1 MTGTPQDLEQAVK
14 GRKTVI
20 ELEQVNDVILNAL
33 KKLSLKNLTSEGNK
47 IMFNVLDPNKENWTA
62 VEAIVL
68 AGGHVNGVNVM
79 GSTLEDVYLKLVR
92 ESA

>member
-1 MTGTPQDLEQAVK
+1 M
-14 GRKTVI
+14 
-20 ELEQVNDVILNAL
+20 NDAILNAL
-33 KKLSLKNLTSEGNK
+33 NKLSLKNLTSEGNK
-47 IMFNVLDPNKENWTA
+47 IMFNVLDPNNENWTA

-68 AGGHVNGVNVM
+68 VGGHFNSVNVV